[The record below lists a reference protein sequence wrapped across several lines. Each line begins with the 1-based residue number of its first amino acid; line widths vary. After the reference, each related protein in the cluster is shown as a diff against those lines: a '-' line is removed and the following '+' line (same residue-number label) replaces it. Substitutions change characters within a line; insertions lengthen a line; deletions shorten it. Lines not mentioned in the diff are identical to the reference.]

1 MRYTSASEL
10 VGKEIKGFKVLDWK
24 TEKGRAYLLVVCPL
38 CKKQKWMR
46 RDLINDPKTRS
57 CGCYNISKNQF
68 KNEDITG
75 KTFGRLTAIRP
86 TDKKVSNGATIWECR
101 CSCGNITYSSIG
113 LLKKG
118 GVRSCGC
125 LSTENSIKNGKNAGK
140 TIKEEYCIAGTNIN
154 NLTAKIRKNN
164 TSGIK
169 GVCWDKRRNKW
180 LAQIRFQGHNYH
192 LGRYTKIE
200 DAAEA
205 RKEAEKNIF
214 GDFLDWY
221 YTKYPDKRKEKK
233 NEQN

>member
-1 MRYTSASEL
+1 MGYAKASDL

-46 RDLINDPKTRS
+46 RDFINDPKTRS

-68 KNEDITG
+68 KSEDITK

-86 TDKKVSNGATIWECR
+86 TDKKASNGAVIWECK
-101 CSCGNITYSSIG
+101 CSCGNTTYSSIG

-118 GVRSCGC
+118 AVRSCGC
-125 LSTENSIKNGKNAGK
+125 LGVENSVKNGKNAGK
-140 TIKEEYCIAGTNIN
+140 VIREEYCIAGTNIN
-154 NLTAKIRKNN
+154 NLSAKIRKNN

-180 LAQIRFQGHNYH
+180 LAQIRFQGRNYN
-192 LGRYTKIE
+192 LGRYAKIE

-205 RKEAEKNIF
+205 RKEAEEKKF
-214 GDFLDWY
+214 GDFLKWY
-221 YTKYPDKRKEKK
+221 YETYPEKK
-233 NEQN
+233 KGENGGV